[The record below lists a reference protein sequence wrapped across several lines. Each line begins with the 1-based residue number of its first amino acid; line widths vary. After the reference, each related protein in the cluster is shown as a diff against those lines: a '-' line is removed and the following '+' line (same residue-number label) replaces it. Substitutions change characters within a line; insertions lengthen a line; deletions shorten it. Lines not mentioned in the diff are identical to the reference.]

1 MNKRIA
7 LLALALA
14 AAPLAASADELGY
27 TYVEGGYQ
35 RLDIDNLGEGNGGA
49 INASLAIT
57 DNLHVFGGYSRVSE
71 ETTITLDPAFA
82 ALQLDVD
89 ANWYRA
95 GLGFNHGLGESV
107 DLVVRGAYERVHLD
121 VGVSDGVSS
130 GSGDGKADGWSVEA
144 GVRGLLAPRFEGW
157 AMAGYADVSTMD
169 LLGQSVE
176 TDEGEDDQAYGRVGA
191 QFKMTPVWGVVG
203 EARVSDEF
211 NQYFLGLR
219 ASF

>member
-1 MNKRIA
+1 MNQRIA

-35 RLDIDNLGEGNGGA
+35 RLDIDGLGEGNGGA

-57 DNLHVFGGYSRVSE
+57 DQLHVFGGYSRQSE
-71 ETTITLDPAFA
+71 ETTLAIDPQAGALRLDA
-82 ALQLDVD
+82 DV
-89 ANWYRA
+89 NWYRA
-95 GLGFNHGLGESV
+95 GLGFHEGLGERI
-107 DLVVRGAYERVHLD
+107 DLVMRGAYERVHLD
-121 VGVSDGVSS
+121 LGVSDDT
-130 GSGDGKADGWSVEA
+130 GSAAGDAKADGWSFES

-157 AMAGYADVSTMD
+157 ALAGYADVSNLD
-169 LLGQSVE
+169 VLGDSVE
-176 TDEGEDDQAYGRVGA
+176 TDEDHDDQVYGRIGA
-191 QFKMTPVWGVVG
+191 RYAITPMWGVVG